1 MTTATAP
8 SPAPASPLLPV
19 VATLLLLGVVV
30 LNFWPYTCDD
40 SFITYRFALNAAAG
54 HGLAF
59 NPGEVVEGYSNPL
72 WLALLTGAAWLG
84 LDLIITSKVLGLLC
98 LGGILGLSWLLVRRL
113 GGEAGHSGW
122 VWPMLATNAGLVYYA
137 VSGMETPLYALFLTG
152 AVYGALSPTRRGT
165 VAMIACGLGAALT
178 RPEGLGVLLGL
189 LLVALV
195 TRRELPAVDRQA
207 ALGVALGAVVIFG
220 GFLLWRLATFGDWL
234 PNTYYAKPPG
244 AFGTMSLLTPVG
256 SLRDFFGESGAL
268 LWLVMGL
275 AGLGLGRLPGQW
287 RGSLAAGLVLAV
299 QAALLL
305 HARGDWMA
313 LHRFLTPV
321 TPVLAAFG
329 FAGLSRVSRWP
340 AAPLL
345 AVGLV
350 VALNLLRVVE
360 IRAGLRVGVYPY
372 SVMAGQPQLE
382 AGRWLA
388 ERFPPSTVLACK
400 RIGGLAYASQMPLV
414 DVLGLVDR
422 RLARLRHNSPQRG
435 KAEYAL
441 IAEEVFSRR
450 PDLILLCPL
459 KRWPEVPPEQPVADL
474 PNHLRDVDTALYD
487 GLKRHGYQFYWRL
500 PQGKDGEMVI
510 YHRTGWPVP

>member
-1 MTTATAP
+1 
-8 SPAPASPLLPV
+8 V
-19 VATLLLLGVVV
+19 VATALLLGIVV
-30 LNFWPYTCDD
+30 LSFWPYTCDD

-72 WLALLTGAAWLG
+72 WLGLLVVAARLG
-84 LDLIITSKVLGLLC
+84 LDLIITSKVLGVLC
-98 LGGILGLSWLLVRRL
+98 LGGILWLAWLVVRRL
-113 GGEAGHSGW
+113 GGEAGQSGW
-122 VWPMLATNAGLVYYA
+122 VWPVLATNTGLVYYT

-152 AVYGALSPTRRGT
+152 AVYGALRPTGAGT

-189 LLVALV
+189 LAVAVV
-195 TRRELPAVDRQA
+195 TRRELSAPAHKTALVA
-207 ALGVALGAVVIFG
+207 ALAAVVIFG
-220 GFLLWRLATFGDWL
+220 GFLGWRLATFGDWL

-244 AFGTMSLLTPVG
+244 AFGTMSLLTPLG
-256 SLRDFFGESGAL
+256 SLRDYFAESGAV
-268 LWLVMGL
+268 LWLIMGL
-275 AGLGLGRLPGQW
+275 AGLALGRLPGQW
-287 RGSLAAGLVLAV
+287 RGALAAGLVLAV

-321 TPVLAAFG
+321 TPVLVAFG

-345 AVGLV
+345 AVGV
-350 VALNLLRVVE
+350 IVALSLLRVVE
-360 IRAGLRVGVYPY
+360 VSASLRGEVYPY
-372 SVMAGQPQLE
+372 SVMAGRPQLE

-388 ERFPPSTVLACK
+388 QRFPPSTVLACK
-400 RIGGLAYASQMPLV
+400 RIGGIAYSSQMPLV

-422 RLARLRHNSPQRG
+422 RVARLRHTSPQRG
-435 KAEYAL
+435 EAEYTL
-441 IAEEVFSRR
+441 IADEVFSRR

-474 PNHLRDVDTALYD
+474 PNHLRDVDTALYR
-487 GLKRHGYQFYWRL
+487 GLSRHGYQFYWRL
-500 PQGKDGEMVI
+500 PQGADGELVI